1 MANVVRRVVIEKLYD
16 NYNYDITFHKDGV
29 TLITGPNGYGKTTV
43 LNIIKNALELNFIY
57 FYELLFKSVTLYF
70 NEYESGSRLIIKKT
84 KSNQEILSDSEME
97 YDVDILFFNDN
108 ARNPKES
115 FTINQKFLRHT
126 RTFDH
131 RMFFEPDVFC
141 IDDDADYRKRYLAMS
156 NQKIKNNFKNYQ
168 LFLNDKNCLFIK
180 EQRILSSKPMDDEEE
195 MFTIK
200 QLAADLKERYSIQKS
215 RYTDEGQ
222 KIDSSFVERLLGR
235 KYKEY
240 EKEDYLQ
247 KIVALEK
254 IVGEYKKFGLISN
267 YSFVGKFDSEF
278 KPALSLYIDDMFQ
291 KIGVYDDFFRQ
302 LSLFNRFVNGK
313 GLSNKVMVLDEKNG
327 VSFRSDSGRVV
338 PLHKLSSG
346 EQNLVILYYRL
357 VFETLPNTI
366 LLIDEPEN
374 SMHVEWLEKMLAD
387 YFVME
392 GNLKCQMVIA
402 THSPIFIGDNF
413 NVAYDLYGG
422 AYQDWMGR

>member
-1 MANVVRRVVIEKLYD
+1 MANVVRRVVIDGLYD

-43 LNIIKNALELNFIY
+43 LNIIKNALEQNFFY
-57 FYELLFKSVTLYF
+57 FYELLFKGIVLYF
-70 NEYESGSRLIIKKT
+70 DDNENGPRLKIT
-84 KSNQEILSDSEME
+84 KVKPKQEYLFDEDTVHDLVIE
-97 YDVDILFFNDN
+97 FFNSDVEKPTDCFKIDQEFWGRRGEIFRSRYHDREY
-108 ARNPKES
+108 AFIDEEFDYLHRR
-115 FTINQKFLRHT
+115 QLRSSYEVRQH
-126 RTFDH
+126 F
-131 RMFFEPDVFC
+131 
-141 IDDDADYRKRYLAMS
+141 
-156 NQKIKNNFKNYQ
+156 NNFQ

-180 EQRILSSKPMDDEEE
+180 EQRIFSSSYSGDKEEKY
-195 MFTIK
+195 TIM
-200 QLAADLKERYSIQKS
+200 QLAEDLKKRYALQKS

-235 KYKEY
+235 LYKEY
-240 EKEDYLQ
+240 EADEYRH
-247 KIVALEK
+247 KITALEK
-254 IVGEYKKFGLISN
+254 IVGEYKRFDLISN
-267 YSFVGKFDSEF
+267 YSFVGKFDEYF
-278 KPALSLYIDDMFQ
+278 KPALSLYLDDMFK

-313 GLSNKVMVLDEKNG
+313 GLSNKVMILDEKNG
-327 VSFRSDSGRVV
+327 ISFKSDSGRVV
-338 PLHKLSSG
+338 PLQKLSSG

-357 VFETLPNTI
+357 VFETQPNTL

-392 GNLKCQMVIA
+392 GDLKCQMVIA

-413 NVAYDLYGG
+413 DVAYDLCGG
-422 AYQDWMGR
+422 SYQDWLK